1 MDKASDIDQAI
12 EKTLKTWRLRALN
25 IILTTTSTLALL
37 IIITMVAGAFSD
49 PAQWPRVGTFIG
61 IYLLM
66 VTLTLYR
73 KLDVR
78 VRGWGAV
85 LIPLITGIAGMTRV
99 GLMGS
104 ARLYL
109 FIFPVM
115 AMILIGIRSGLI
127 AAGVSV
133 LVMVAFTI
141 LAQLGYLAD
150 GLTYPN
156 HPMAL
161 SYWIEADVTFVV
173 LLAFVTV
180 LWERFYRL
188 QVRTMTTQRQIAA
201 KLNTANALLEDYNQ
215 NLEQQVTARTQQL
228 GIALEDAQTARQ
240 VAEDAC
246 ITAET
251 ANRAKSAFLATMS
264 HEIRTPMNAVIG
276 MTTLLRDTQLTREQR
291 EFTETIRTSGD
302 SLLSIINDILDFS
315 KIEAERMELEQHPLD
330 LRECVESVFDL
341 VGPKIAEKGLEAA
354 IFVAPEVPHAIVGDV
369 TRLRQILVNL
379 LSNAVKFTAAGEVVV
394 TVHRAEAADVPP
406 EHVALHFAVKDT
418 GIGIPDDRM
427 NRLFQ
432 SFSQV
437 DASTTRRHG
446 GTGLGLV
453 ISKRLVELM
462 GGEMWVES
470 CAGEGSTFHF
480 TLQAKTAEL
489 PRRVDHHKVQL
500 DLKGK
505 HVLIV
510 DDNATNRQILTLQ
523 TQAWGMDPI
532 ATASP
537 QQALEWLEHGEEFDL
552 ALLDMQMPEMDGVM
566 LATAIHKIEG
576 AQEMPLVMLTS
587 LGQEEIQNS
596 DANFA
601 AYLTKPIR
609 ASQLYDA
616 LVTIFAEALA
626 HSIEEAVAP
635 QFDIAMAQRLPLHI
649 LVAEDNPVNQKLAL
663 LMLERMGYRADLAG
677 DGKEVLEALNRQP
690 YDVVLMDVQM
700 PHMDGLEATR
710 RIRAQTGVADHPR
723 IIAMTANA
731 MKEDRQICLDAGMND
746 YLSKPIQVPELVAA
760 LNRTQLPAVAE
771 VCEPDAGTTSA
782 DGQATTQTQAPC
794 ALPTLDHAV
803 FRHLRESLGR
813 RADQKLATLLESFY
827 ECGPRLLDEARRALD
842 AQDRETL
849 HRAAHTLKSTAAAMG
864 AALLSDI
871 ARELEMQTKT
881 AIPADAHD
889 QLARAE
895 AAYAEAKVAL
905 DEAQPKVGS
914 SNGRGSV

>member
-1 MDKASDIDQAI
+1 MKKIQARGPKKVDKVSDIDQAI
-12 EKTLKTWRLRALN
+12 EATLRTWRLRALN

-37 IIITMVAGAFSD
+37 IIVTMIVGAFSD
-49 PAQWPRVGTFIG
+49 PAQWPRVGTFVS

-66 VTLTLYR
+66 VVLAVYR

-78 VRGWGAV
+78 VRGWGAI
-85 LIPLITGIAGMTRV
+85 LIPLLTGVAGMMRV

-115 AMILIGIRSGLI
+115 AMILIGKRSGLI
-127 AAGVSV
+127 ASALSV
-133 LVMVAFTI
+133 LTMVVFTV
-141 LAQLGYLAD
+141 LGQLGYLANT
-150 GLTYPN
+150 LTYPH

-161 SYWIEADVTFVV
+161 SYWIEADITFTV
-173 LLAFVTV
+173 LLAFVMV

-188 QVRTMTTQRQIAA
+188 QVRTMVAERQIAA
-201 KLNTANALLEDYNQ
+201 KFNAANALLADYNQ
-215 NLEQQVTARTQQL
+215 NLEEQVAARTQQL
-228 GIALEDAQTARQ
+228 GVALEEAQAAKQ
-240 VAEDAC
+240 VAEEAC

-276 MTTLLRDTQLTREQR
+276 MTTLLLDTQLTREQR
-291 EFTETIRTSGD
+291 EFTETIRASGD

-315 KIEAERMELEQHPLD
+315 KIEAERMDLEQNPLD
-330 LRECVESVFDL
+330 VRECVESAFDL

-354 IFVAPEVPHAIVGDV
+354 LFVAPEVPGAIVGDV

-379 LSNAVKFTAAGEVVV
+379 LSNAVKFTDAGEVLVSV
-394 TVHRAEAADVPP
+394 NRAEVEDLAP
-406 EHVALHFAVKDT
+406 EYAALHFAVKDT
-418 GIGIPDDRM
+418 GIGIPVERM
-427 NRLFQ
+427 DRLFR

-462 GGEMWVES
+462 GGAMWVES
-470 CAGEGSTFHF
+470 RPGEGSTFHF

-489 PRRVDHHKVQL
+489 PRRVDPHKVQP

-523 TQAWGMDPI
+523 TQAWGMDPV
-532 ATASP
+532 ATPSP
-537 QQALEWLEHGEEFDL
+537 QQALEWLEHGESFDL

-576 AQEMPLVMLTS
+576 AREMPLVMLTS
-587 LGQEEIQNS
+587 LGQEEIQS
-596 DANFA
+596 PDGNFA

-626 HSIEEAVAP
+626 HSIEEAAEP
-635 QFDIAMAQRLPLHI
+635 HFDMTMAQRLPLHI
-649 LVAEDNPVNQKLAL
+649 LIAEDNPVNQKLAL

-677 DGKEVLEALNRQP
+677 DGKEAIEALNRQC
-690 YDVVLMDVQM
+690 YDVILMDVQM
-700 PHMDGLEATR
+700 PNMDGLEATR
-710 RIRAQTGVADHPR
+710 RIRAQTGVTDCPR

-731 MKEDRQICLDAGMND
+731 MKEDRRICLEAGMND

-760 LNRTQLPAVAE
+760 LNRTRLPVVVD
-771 VCEPDAGTTSA
+771 VCEPDAQSA
-782 DGQATTQTQAPC
+782 DAAAQAAPP
-794 ALPTLDHAV
+794 APGAFPVLDREV
-803 FRHLRESLGR
+803 FQHLRASLGR

-827 ECGPRLLDEARRALD
+827 ECGPRLLTEARRALE

-849 HRAAHTLKSTAAAMG
+849 HRAVHTLKSTAAAMG
-864 AALLSDI
+864 ALFLSNI
-871 ARELEMQTKT
+871 ARELEMQTQ
-881 AIPADAHD
+881 ASIPADVPER
-889 QLARAE
+889 LARAE
-895 AAYAEAKVAL
+895 AAYAEAKSAL
-905 DEAQPKVGS
+905 EQAQSG
-914 SNGRGSV
+914 G